1 MGQHRFLVAVT
12 MVSMLL
18 LVPAIQG
25 YENGVY
31 NQASGCGCHSQTGT
45 TPASVSISGLPSSY
59 DVNKLYQITVSVSGG
74 VQGSNGGFSLE
85 VDKGTLSTPQV
96 GFGSVKVNNQGNSAT
111 HGITGSSSRSWSFDW
126 TSPSAGAGTTTF
138 EVAGI
143 TANGNGGTSGDR
155 WATNVVPVPENVPVN
170 NPPSASNVLLSPT
183 DAKTNDVLTLSYSY
197 SDPDGDA
204 QSGTEITWY
213 RDSQALPQGTISG
226 LSVPTSETLKG
237 QEWYATVKP
246 SDGTDYG
253 SIATS
258 NVVTIENTAPS
269 LSTPSITPSGAE
281 EDDDLTVSYSASDD
295 DQDSLTIEIHWYLDG
310 VIVTEFNNDT
320 TVPSIA
326 TRQGDEWRVD
336 VIAYDGED
344 TESRSSQIITI
355 GQVVQPNNPPEVTFP
370 VISPSQPT
378 TLNDL
383 FLTYN
388 TQDLDGDQ
396 IIATEIEWSLDNTLT
411 MQSSTIIQSSITER
425 DQIWSAKIRV
435 SDGIDWSTWSFVEV
449 TIINSAPVIS
459 DLQLAPTNS
468 YTNDSLSFTYAY
480 SDFDDDVMG
489 PPTITW
495 YKDSIEQTNLEN
507 QNIVPAS
514 LTTKGENW
522 TVSVYGNDGTELS
535 IDSLASSVLIQ
546 NSIPTVMIEDMPENI
561 SFVDNQ
567 ALGLTI
573 LPEFTDADDD
583 QINFQIS
590 WLRNGFREGSLD
602 NSTFVDA
609 QYFGA
614 GQSWTC
620 QITFDDGEA
629 QPQVEAW
636 EINVENAEPVANIN
650 IESAN
655 LWSGELIVINATQSY
670 DLDGIISNY
679 YWQWD
684 DNFGNPMSSE
694 GETISIITTGTTS
707 ISLTVEDDLGST
719 ATATRSIQT
728 TQGPTISALVAQND
742 AGEVDLTW
750 QWDGESATFL
760 IMRNNFQIDE
770 TNELKFSDIPT
781 IAGST
786 NYTITPV
793 IDGQQLVAGSMSISN
808 FEVDTT
814 TESASGLSETGGLY
828 LGLLFLAVS
837 ILITALGLLQRR
849 D

>member
-1 MGQHRFLVAVT
+1 MSQRGVIVAVT
-12 MVSMLL
+12 LVTLLL

-25 YENGVY
+25 YEGGIH
-31 NQASGCGCHSQTGT
+31 NQASGCNCHSGT
-45 TPASVSISGLPSSY
+45 TAPGATVSISGLPTSY
-59 DVNKLYQITVSVSGG
+59 DVNKLYQVTVSVSGG
-74 VQGSNGGFSLE
+74 VSGSTGGFSLE
-85 VDKGTLSTPQV
+85 VDKGTLST
-96 GFGSVKVNNQGNSAT
+96 GFGLMLVNVNGQGNSAT
-111 HGITGSSSRSWSFDW
+111 HSITGSSYRSWSFEW
-126 TSPSAGAGTTTF
+126 TSPAAGAGVVTF
-138 EVAGI
+138 DVAGI
-143 TANGNGGTSGDR
+143 TTNGNNQNSGDR
-155 WATNVVPVPENVPVN
+155 WVTDTVQVPENIPAN

-183 DAKTNDVLTLSYSY
+183 DAKTTDSLTLSYSY
-197 SDPDGDA
+197 SDSDNDPE
-204 QSGTEITWY
+204 SGSEITWF
-213 RDSQALPQGTISG
+213 RDSQALPSGTITG
-226 LSVPTSETLKG
+226 LTVPSSQTTKG
-237 QEWYATVKP
+237 QDWYATVRP

-253 SIATS
+253 TLQTS
-258 NVVTIENTAPS
+258 NTVTIQNTPPTLTAPE
-269 LSTPSITPSGAE
+269 ITPSSPDE
-281 EDDDLTVSYSASDD
+281 SEDLAVSYSASDD

-310 VIVTEFNNDT
+310 VLVTEFNNDT

-326 TRQGDEWRVD
+326 TREGDEWRVE
-336 VIAYDGED
+336 VTVSDGD
-344 TESRSSQIITI
+344 DLESRSSQIITI
-355 GQVVQPNNPPEVTFP
+355 GQVIQPNNPPEVNTL
-370 VISPSQPT
+370 VISPSLPT

-396 IIATEIEWSLDNTLT
+396 IIATEIEWRMDNTLT
-411 MQSSTIIQSSITER
+411 TESSTIVQSPATQR
-425 DQIWSAKIRV
+425 DQVWSAKVRV
-435 SDGIDWSTWSFVEV
+435 SDGIDWSAWSSVDV
-449 TIINSAPVIS
+449 TIMNSAPVIGN
-459 DLQLAPTNS
+459 LQLVPTNP

-480 SDFDDDVMG
+480 SDFDDDVMA
-489 PPTITW
+489 PSTITW
-495 YKDSIEQTNLEN
+495 YKDSVEQTALAN
-507 QNIVPAS
+507 QNTVPAS

-522 TVSVYGNDGTELS
+522 TVSVYGYDGTDLS
-535 IDSLASSVLIQ
+535 IDSLESSVFIQ
-546 NSIPTVMIEDMPENI
+546 NSNPSVTIEDMPENI

-573 LPEFTDADDD
+573 LPEFSDADND

-590 WLRNGFREGSLD
+590 WLRNGFTEGSLD
-602 NSTFVDA
+602 NSTFVAA

-614 GQSWTC
+614 GQLWTC

-636 EINVENAEPVANIN
+636 EINVDNAEPVANIN

-679 YWQWD
+679 YWQWN
-684 DNFGNPMSSE
+684 DNFGNPMSIE
-694 GETISIITTGTTS
+694 GEVISIITTGTTTL
-707 ISLTVEDDLGST
+707 SLTVEDDLGST
-719 ATATRSIQT
+719 ATTTQTIQT

-742 AGEVDLTW
+742 DGEVELTW

-760 IMRNNFQIDE
+760 ILRNNFQIDE
-770 TNELKFSDIPT
+770 TDEFKFSDSPT

-786 NYTITPV
+786 NYTIIPV
-793 IDGQQLVAGSMSISN
+793 IDGQQLVAGSMTISN

>member
-126 TSPSAGAGTTTF
+126 TSPSAGSGTTTF

-155 WATNVVPVPENVPVN
+155 WATNVVQVPENVPVN
-170 NPPSASNVLLSPT
+170 NPPSASNVLLAPT
-183 DAKTNDVLTLSYSY
+183 DAKTTDVLTLSYSY

-213 RDSQALPQGTISG
+213 RDSQALSQGTISG

-269 LSTPSITPSGAE
+269 LSTPSITPSAAE

-459 DLQLAPTNS
+459 DLQLSPTNS

-489 PPTITW
+489 SPTITW

-507 QNIVPAS
+507 QNTVPAS

-629 QPQVEAW
+629 QPQVEAR

-707 ISLTVEDDLGST
+707 ISLTIEDDLGST

-770 TNELKFSDIPT
+770 INEFKFSDSPT
-781 IAGST
+781 VAGST

>member
-1 MGQHRFLVAVT
+1 M
-12 MVSMLL
+12 
-18 LVPAIQG
+18 PAIQG

-183 DAKTNDVLTLSYSY
+183 DAKTTDVLTLSYSY

-269 LSTPSITPSGAE
+269 LSTPSITPSAAE

-344 TESRSSQIITI
+344 TESMSSQIITI

-459 DLQLAPTNS
+459 DLQLSPTNS

-489 PPTITW
+489 SPTITW
-495 YKDSIEQTNLEN
+495 YKDSVEQTNLEN
-507 QNIVPAS
+507 QNTVPAS

-760 IMRNNFQIDE
+760 ILRNNFQIDA
-770 TNELKFSDIPT
+770 TNEFKFSDSPT
-781 IAGST
+781 VAGST

>member
-183 DAKTNDVLTLSYSY
+183 DAKTTDVLTLSYSY

-269 LSTPSITPSGAE
+269 LSTPSITPSAAE

-459 DLQLAPTNS
+459 DLQLSPTNS

-489 PPTITW
+489 SPTITW

-507 QNIVPAS
+507 QNTVPAS

-573 LPEFTDADDD
+573 LPEFTDADND

-770 TNELKFSDIPT
+770 TNEFKFSDSPT
-781 IAGST
+781 VAGST